1 MQPLQCQTRHSEVM
15 LIQESSQ
22 RRLMWLPKAALDQW
36 TNWFRCLLEV
46 PFGTAYTCCCTV
58 ECELIDELK
67 PGMGR
72 APEKAHPVV
81 DEDYLFAGSSSGM
94 QH

>member
-1 MQPLQCQTRHSEVM
+1 
-15 LIQESSQ
+15 
-22 RRLMWLPKAALDQW
+22 
-36 TNWFRCLLEV
+36 
-46 PFGTAYTCCCTV
+46 V
-58 ECELIDELK
+58 ECEPIDELK

-72 APEKAHPVV
+72 AQEKAHPVV